1 MNNISSISVIL
12 PAFNEEKN
20 IENTLSNTISYLNKT
35 FSNFEIIVVDD
46 GSTDKTFK
54 VVEQIAVKYH
64 NIILK
69 KHEINRGYGQSLK
82 TGFDTASKEFIF
94 FMDSDGQF
102 EISDLD
108 KLTPHIT
115 DKNIVIGYR
124 YQRADTNIRKL
135 NTLLYHTYLRTI
147 FKLKVKDVDCAFK
160 LFPREAY
167 LKIRPIR
174 SEGAFFSAEFLLKL
188 IKEDYNLVEI
198 AVNHYPRLYGSPTG
212 ANIGVILKMFAESFK
227 MLLKS

>member
-20 IENTLSNTISYLNKT
+20 IENTLSNTINYLNKT